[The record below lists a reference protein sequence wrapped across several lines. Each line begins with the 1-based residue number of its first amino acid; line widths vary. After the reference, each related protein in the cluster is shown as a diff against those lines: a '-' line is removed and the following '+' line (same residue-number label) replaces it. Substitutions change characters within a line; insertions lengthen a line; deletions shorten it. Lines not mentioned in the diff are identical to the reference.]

1 MLPGVSRGDML
12 NMTKHVALVESI
24 REHAERVRA
33 RKSKGEG
40 D

>member
-1 MLPGVSRGDML
+1 MLPGVSRDDML

-33 RKSKGEG
+33 RKSKGDG